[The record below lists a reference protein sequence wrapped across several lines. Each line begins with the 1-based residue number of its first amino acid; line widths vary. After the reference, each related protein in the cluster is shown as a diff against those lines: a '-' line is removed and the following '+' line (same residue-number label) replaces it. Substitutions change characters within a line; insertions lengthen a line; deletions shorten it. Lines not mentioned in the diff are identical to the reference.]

1 MKHKSSLSAMA
12 LTEWRKIAVIWTVN
26 IMLLWK
32 MKKHMHYFR
41 NPLCA
46 HFFLISVFSW
56 KQIFLF
62 QHEFDLNF
70 VFSFTFF
77 FKNCKIHFNHKARP
91 WTTRC
96 LKKLHPP
103 IVKFESR
110 TFQNLFNLIQKN
122 VCESLQLYEWG
133 PLIENRKWINTSLIS
148 VRVK

>member
-46 HFFLISVFSW
+46 HFFS
-56 KQIFLF
+56 
-62 QHEFDLNF
+62 D
-70 VFSFTFF
+70 FSFLMETDLFISAWIWLEFFFSSTFF
-77 FKNCKIHFNHKARP
+77 FKNCKIHFNQKARP

-110 TFQNLFNLIQKN
+110 TFQNLFSLIQKN
-122 VCESLQLYEWG
+122 VCESLQLYEWV
-133 PLIENRKWINTSLIS
+133 PLIENRKWTNTSLIS